1 MHLIVPS
8 ATSHAFTGP
17 EVWAG
22 LQLTQFQTLLSLLKR
37 QERPQDPR
45 NSSKGIFL
53 IKHGP
58 LLRPI
63 DRAR

>member
-22 LQLTQFQTLLSLLKR
+22 LQLTQFQTLLSLLER

-45 NSSKGIFL
+45 NSSKGIF
-53 IKHGP
+53 
-58 LLRPI
+58 
-63 DRAR
+63 